1 MSEEELGE
9 GSLGLRARGGGGGG
23 RAVGHGQ
30 VLVGGSEERE
40 EGETFEE
47 EAPKEEEVR
56 ASLLRL
62 LDQDL
67 LACDVQLSLFVAAA
81 SSYRQDTTL
90 RPFPPFFLTSN
101 GERDVEGLQAALASL
116 PSLEDVRRG
125 LNESSAT
132 LSAKLLKLLLWVFG
146 GGLRLRCLSK
156 TEAERVMNLPGR
168 DSATSKSSSHPQPQ
182 VVLEV
187 QGPGLSS
194 WEERVSNESDLWAFH
209 GSRLDNFHSILNFG
223 LQQHRN
229 KVSLF
234 GEGIY
239 LARDLGV
246 CLAYSHRGQTWQKS
260 ALGNSI
266 SAVAV
271 AQVLDHPTQVNLH
284 SADARGEVEG
294 SEGGRLPDMYVVVRN
309 NELLKIRYIMIYRH
323 ETSALRAGR
332 GIIAA
337 WVGRNRMLLL
347 LLAYAAMLALI
358 GLANSQW
365 VKRWLRRKGF
375 SS

>member
-81 SSYRQDTTL
+81 SSYRQVHIFSPYIVFKFHKQDTTL

-246 CLAYSHRGQTWQKS
+246 CLAYSHRGQVNNTVNRQNITVKFVCR
-260 ALGNSI
+260 LG
-266 SAVAV
+266 
-271 AQVLDHPTQVNLH
+271 
-284 SADARGEVEG
+284 
-294 SEGGRLPDMYVVVRN
+294 
-309 NELLKIRYIMIYRH
+309 
-323 ETSALRAGR
+323 
-332 GIIAA
+332 
-337 WVGRNRMLLL
+337 
-347 LLAYAAMLALI
+347 
-358 GLANSQW
+358 
-365 VKRWLRRKGF
+365 RKVHWEIPYQQ
-375 SS
+375 

>member
-9 GSLGLRARGGGGGG
+9 GGLGLRARGGGRTIGH
-23 RAVGHGQ
+23 HGQ
-30 VLVGGSEERE
+30 VLVQGSEETA
-40 EGETFEE
+40 GEVVEE
-47 EAPKEEEVR
+47 EEEEDEVR
-56 ASLLRL
+56 VSLLQL
-62 LDQDL
+62 LDHDL

-81 SSYRQDTTL
+81 SSYRQDTAL
-90 RPFPPFFLTSN
+90 RPFPPFFLTGS
-101 GERDVEGLQAALASL
+101 GERDVEGLQAGLASL

-125 LNESSAT
+125 LKENSVI
-132 LSAKLLKLLLWVFG
+132 LSAKLQKLLLWVFG

-156 TEAERVMNLPGR
+156 TEADAVMNLPGR
-168 DSATSKSSSHPQPQ
+168 DSASTSKSASHPQPQ

-187 QGPGLSS
+187 QGPGLAS
-194 WEERVSNESDLWAFH
+194 WEERVSSESNLWAFH

-323 ETSALRAGR
+323 ETSALRAGG

-337 WVGRNRMLLL
+337 WVGQNRMLLL

-358 GLANSQW
+358 GLVNSQW
-365 VKRWLRRKGF
+365 VKRWLRKRGF

>member
-1 MSEEELGE
+1 MSEEELSE
-9 GSLGLRARGGGGGG
+9 GSLGLRARGSS
-23 RAVGHGQ
+23 RATSHGQ
-30 VLVGGSEERE
+30 VLIQGSDNDGERE
-40 EGETFEE
+40 VPEE
-47 EAPKEEEVR
+47 EGLEEEEVCE
-56 ASLLRL
+56 ALLQL
-62 LDQDL
+62 LEHDL

-81 SSYRQDTTL
+81 TSYRQDTTL
-90 RPFPPFFLTSN
+90 RPFPPSFLTST
-101 GERDVEGLQAALASL
+101 GERDVEGVQAALATLS
-116 PSLEDVRRG
+116 SLEDVKKG
-125 LNESSAT
+125 LRDGSLT
-132 LSAKLLKLLLWVFG
+132 LPVKLQQLLLWVFG
-146 GGLRLRCLSK
+146 GGLRLRSLSK
-156 TEAERVMNLPGR
+156 TEAERVMTMPGR
-168 DSATSKSSSHPQPQ
+168 VSDKSRSHPQPH

-187 QGPGLSS
+187 QGPGLSN
-194 WEERVSNESDLWAFH
+194 WEERVASEPSLWAFH

-260 ALGNSI
+260 SLGNCI

-284 SADARGEVEG
+284 SEDARGEVEG

-323 ETSALRAGR
+323 ESSAIKTER
-332 GIIAA
+332 GIILT

-365 VKRWLRRKGF
+365 VKRWLKRRGF
-375 SS
+375 TN

>member
-9 GSLGLRARGGGGGG
+9 GSLGLRARGGGG
-23 RAVGHGQ
+23 AVDHGQ
-30 VLVGGSEERE
+30 VLVGGSEERGE
-40 EGETFEE
+40 EEEVLEEE
-47 EAPKEEEVR
+47 EAPKEDEVQ
-56 ASLLRL
+56 ASLLQL

-101 GERDVEGLQAALASL
+101 GERDVEGLQAALTSL

-125 LNESSAT
+125 LNQNSLL
-132 LSAKLLKLLLWVFG
+132 LSVRLLKLLLWVFG

-156 TEAERVMNLPGR
+156 TEAEEVLSLPGR
-168 DSATSKSSSHPQPQ
+168 DSSTSKSTSSHPQPQ

-187 QGPGLSS
+187 LGPGLSN
-194 WEERVSNESDLWAFH
+194 WEERVARESNLWAFH

-266 SAVAV
+266 SALAV

-337 WVGRNRMLLL
+337 WIGRNRLILL

-365 VKRWLRRKGF
+365 VKRWLRRNGF

>member
-9 GSLGLRARGGGGGG
+9 GGLGLRARGGG
-23 RAVGHGQ
+23 RTVGHGQ
-30 VLVGGSEERE
+30 VLVQGSEGT
-40 EGETFEE
+40 GEVVQEE
-47 EAPKEEEVR
+47 EAPEEEDEVQ
-56 ASLLRL
+56 AALLQL
-62 LDQDL
+62 LDRDL

-90 RPFPPFFLTSN
+90 RPFPPFFLTSS
-101 GERDVEGLQAALASL
+101 GERDVEGLQAGLARL

-125 LNESSAT
+125 LKENSVT
-132 LSAKLLKLLLWVFG
+132 LSVKLQKLLLWVFG

-156 TEAERVMNLPGR
+156 TEAEGVMNLPGR
-168 DSATSKSSSHPQPQ
+168 DSPSSNSASHPQPH

-187 QGPGLSS
+187 QGPGLAS
-194 WEERVSNESDLWAFH
+194 WEERVSSESNLWAFH

-271 AQVLDHPTQVNLH
+271 AQVVDHPTQVNLH

-323 ETSALRAGR
+323 ETSALRAGG

-337 WVGRNRMLLL
+337 WVGQNRMLLL

-365 VKRWLRRKGF
+365 VKRWLRKRGF

>member
-30 VLVGGSEERE
+30 VLVGGSEERGE
-40 EGETFEE
+40 EETFEE
-47 EAPKEEEVR
+47 EAPKEEEIR
-56 ASLLRL
+56 ASLLQL

-116 PSLEDVRRG
+116 PSLEDLIKG
-125 LNESSAT
+125 LKESSVI

-156 TEAERVMNLPGR
+156 TEAEGVMSLPRR

-194 WEERVSNESDLWAFH
+194 WEERVSNESNLWAFH

-223 LQQHRN
+223 LQQHMN

-347 LLAYAAMLALI
+347 LLAYAAMLAFI